1 MLQSYMAR
9 SRFCWLV
16 DCWVLKEVE
25 TILVVRGGGGGG
37 GELYDANPPSLVDL
51 LLRFLLLAGGFVLR
65 PDKLRIVDESVLVV
79 IVRAEDGID
88 QRGQF
93 IVGEDFV
100 LVAGLA
106 GLLLGFAFLVPM
118 NQRFDQLAPI

>member
-1 MLQSYMAR
+1 MKQNA
-9 SRFCWLV
+9 
-16 DCWVLKEVE
+16 
-25 TILVVRGGGGGG
+25 TILYGSVPVLLVGRLLGVKGSGNDSSSKRGGE
-37 GELYDANPPSLVDL
+37 ELYDANPPSLVDL